1 LALKADG
8 KVAISSGG
16 WMRWEKVVVF
26 ETTLSKSGVVLNWP
40 GENPDIISI
49 AKCLACIQGNTTT
62 LHQMLET
69 A

>member
-1 LALKADG
+1 
-8 KVAISSGG
+8 
-16 WMRWEKVVVF
+16 MHWEKVVVF

-40 GENPDIISI
+40 GGNPDTISI

-62 LHQMLET
+62 LHRMLET

>member
-1 LALKADG
+1 
-8 KVAISSGG
+8 
-16 WMRWEKVVVF
+16 MHWEKVVVF
-26 ETTLSKSGVVLNWP
+26 ETTSSKSGVVLNWP

-62 LHQMLET
+62 LHRMLET